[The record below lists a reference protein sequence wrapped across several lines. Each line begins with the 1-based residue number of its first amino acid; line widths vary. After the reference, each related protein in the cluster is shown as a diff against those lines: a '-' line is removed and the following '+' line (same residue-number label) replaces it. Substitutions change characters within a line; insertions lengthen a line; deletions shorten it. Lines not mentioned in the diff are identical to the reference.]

1 MSKINRNAHA
11 VHPVDHLPAVFAHS
25 AVVGLKSSIRH
36 QAAEV
41 VTELRDALAKSVAA
55 VHVVQSFELLAALQA
70 EKNAQLALL
79 LGERQIGCVVDAHQ
93 PLGILRDK
101 AVPLGE

>member
-1 MSKINRNAHA
+1 MSKIDRNAHA

-55 VHVVQSFELLAALQA
+55 AHVVQSFELLAALQA
-70 EKNAQLALL
+70 EENAQLALL
-79 LGERQIGCVVDAHQ
+79 LCQRKIGCVVDAHQ